1 MKHPIAAV
9 QALACGRAAP
19 TSALK
24 PGMPEANE
32 PYRRT
37 RHCRAP
43 AGFAVYQGFVT
54 LVSVRL
60 QRKFHN
66 GLEMTVIPVPL
77 DEGGTRH
84 DNCAR

>member
-1 MKHPIAAV
+1 MSCIAV
-9 QALACGRAAP
+9 
-19 TSALK
+19 
-24 PGMPEANE
+24 
-32 PYRRT
+32 T
-37 RHCRAP
+37 RYCRAP
-43 AGFAVYQGFVT
+43 AEFAAYQGFVT

-60 QRKFHN
+60 HRKFHN